1 MLDNCLTKHCI
12 TNIFDSLL
20 FLGTFEVLIGIATVI
35 YSDYRE
41 GLKTAIA
48 VAAPG
53 FLPRLPQQT
62 DRLLHAGNLAEILHT
77 AMQS

>member
-41 GLKTAIA
+41 GLKTDSNGRARFFTEA
-48 VAAPG
+48 
-53 FLPRLPQQT
+53 
-62 DRLLHAGNLAEILHT
+62 T
-77 AMQS
+77 ATN